1 MKTTNNMKR
10 ILACLLLSASYLL
23 TSAQGI
29 IVYKTDGTQIKVP
42 YEQLDSIAAYQTDDG
57 PVVPP
62 SPGVDPITI
71 DDLAGIWEDGG
82 LGFDDGYTMT
92 FSYTNDNVLVKQ
104 NDEIVYQGQYTL
116 ENNVVSFVID
126 GVTYKSAAGLAG
138 GKSVLVMKRVIED
151 LNRGTYEDL
160 AFILVKKGK
169 TVSTR
174 KEDIQGQWVW
184 WETYVDEE
192 TGETERDARISHK
205 FDGNTMELILP
216 AWGKKYVGTYTYEN
230 GFIHFEIT
238 EGYTSREPGT
248 GYGVGEG
255 DLDLSTLEGT
265 WNTLYREH
273 WEFDSLDGW
282 FFVVGDEAYSFIMM
296 PCVCTKFIKT
306 R

>member
-1 MKTTNNMKR
+1 MKR
-10 ILACLLLSASYLL
+10 ILACLLLGASYLL

-42 YEQLDSIAAYQTDDG
+42 YEQLDSIAAYASEDG
-57 PVVPP
+57 PIVPP
-62 SPGVDPITI
+62 SPGVDPITVS
-71 DDLAGIWEDGG
+71 DLEGEWGDGS
-82 LGFDDGYTMT
+82 LGMSQGCSMVVNGNQLTIKSEEGAIMYDG
-92 FSYTNDNVLVKQ
+92 SYTLQ
-104 NDEIVYQGQYTL
+104 NG
-116 ENNVVSFVID
+116 VVSFEMD
-126 GVTYKSAAGLAG
+126 GTTYQSAPGLAA
-138 GKSVLVMKRVIED
+138 GKSVLILKEI
-151 LNRGTYEDL
+151 YEGGYQNL
-160 AFILVKKGK
+160 AYIFVKNGK
-169 TVSTR
+169 TVSTS

-255 DLDLSTLEGT
+255 DLDLSTLEGN
-265 WNTLYREH
+265 WHTLYREH
-273 WEFDSLDGW
+273 WEFDSLDGL

-296 PCVCTKFIKT
+296 PCVCTKFVKT

>member
-1 MKTTNNMKR
+1 MKR
-10 ILACLLLSASYLL
+10 ILACLLLGASYLL

-42 YEQLDSIAAYQTDDG
+42 YEQLDSIAAYQTEDG

-62 SPGVDPITI
+62 NPGVDPITVS
-71 DDLAGIWEDGG
+71 DLEGEWGDGG
-82 LGFDDGYTMT
+82 LGMSQGCSMVVSGNQLT
-92 FSYTNDNVLVKQ
+92 FTSEEGSIIYEGSYTLQ
-104 NDEIVYQGQYTL
+104 NG
-116 ENNVVSFVID
+116 VVSFEMD
-126 GVTYKSAAGLAG
+126 GTTYQSAPGLAA
-138 GKSVLVMKRVIED
+138 GKSVLILKEI
-151 LNRGTYEDL
+151 YEDGYVNL
-160 AFILVKKGK
+160 AYVFVKNGK

-192 TGETERDARISHK
+192 TGETERDARISQK
-205 FDGNTMELILP
+205 YDGNTMELILP

-255 DLDLSTLEGT
+255 DLDLSTLEGN

-273 WEFDSLDGW
+273 WEFDSLDGL

-296 PCVCTKFIKT
+296 PCVCTKFVKT